1 MKLTVTK
8 GFIDKDTNIFHNVG
22 EKVEYPEARAKEIEY
37 KGFGRCEEPKPSKAK
52 PKEETKV
59 EIPEV
64 EEPEVKVE
72 TKKVSAEKEETK
84 FEQPKKVSKKK

>member
-52 PKEETKV
+52 IKEEPKV

-64 EEPEVKVE
+64 EVE
-72 TKKVSAEKEETK
+72 TKKVSTEKEESK

>member
-1 MKLTVTK
+1 MKLTVIK

-22 EKVEYPEARAKEIEY
+22 EKVEYPEARAKEIEC
-37 KGFGRCEEPKPSKAK
+37 KGFGRCEESKPSKAK

-64 EEPEVKVE
+64 EVE
-72 TKKVSAEKEETK
+72 TKKVSTEKEESK